1 MHNTY
6 TSEELNELVVKT
18 FEKVANEG
26 NKSVERIK
34 HFIFDHGNE
43 RLLRRFWE
51 LIDEELPGH
60 DFEYLGGNPF
70 TGLFEVTNI
79 PPTPKFFHG

>member
-1 MHNTY
+1 MMHNTY

-18 FEKVANEG
+18 FEKVASER
-26 NKSVERIK
+26 NKSVEKIK

-51 LIDEELPGH
+51 LIDEKQIRICGH
-60 DFEYLGGNPF
+60 TCAHTIG
-70 TGLFEVTNI
+70 VR
-79 PPTPKFFHG
+79 